1 MATISLRT
9 AKGSSDYAVTFA
21 NPGTAAP
28 TADIELNIN
37 TNVGGVPWEPQE
49 LRAALARFE
58 DWLDSNQAKWRGL

>member
-1 MATISLRT
+1 
-9 AKGSSDYAVTFA
+9 VTFA

-37 TNVGGVPWEPQE
+37 VGLSRAWEPQE

-58 DWLDSNQAKWRGL
+58 DWLDSNQPKWRGL